1 MAGRLGDVNGFVKR
15 AGQKIVNGAGH
26 EILLRG
32 VGFGSWLLPEG
43 YMWKFPEAGDRPRR
57 IEKMVRELI
66 GEEKATSF
74 WEIYYDTYIAEADI
88 RRIAEEGFN
97 SVRFPINWRFLMA
110 EGTEQY
116 NEKHLALLDRAIGW
130 CREHKLYVVL
140 DLHGA
145 PGGQTGAN
153 IDDSEN
159 DKPELFLN
167 DDYRKLAID
176 IWRMLAERYKDEW
189 IVAGYDLLNEPLPDW
204 NAQYNDRLMP
214 LYKEMAAAIREVDER
229 HMIIIEG
236 AHWATDWSVF
246 DEVIDDNL
254 MLQFHKY
261 WNSPDTA
268 SIQKFLD
275 KREELNL
282 PIYMGEGGENNIE
295 WYTGAFRLYEDH
307 NISWNFWT
315 WKKLSTTNSPCSVM
329 MPEGWDKLVA
339 YLNGGEKPSAEEAEQ
354 ILWAYLDNLAL
365 DRCVYHPEVV
375 RSLLFRTPIRIPAI
389 FYGYYGEGISY
400 GVGERTVR
408 KLGFRDEDGTD
419 IRFTDSER
427 ETAHFQHGG
436 GQSWEPQD
444 WLHVRLAPGDWL
456 VYELYLPEGT
466 ELEHVVTVRAKA
478 IEGEA
483 VAVIRVNNHLAGIC
497 AFTGTEWQETTA
509 IERVTLA
516 SGRCRVTIKAEGGP
530 LAVEWVRLECN

>member
-1 MAGRLGDVNGFVKR
+1 MADRRLQEVNGFVKR
-15 AGQKIVNGAGH
+15 VGKKIVNGAGV

-57 IEKMVRELI
+57 IEKMVRDLV
-66 GEEKATSF
+66 GEEKVASF
-74 WEIYYDTYIAEADI
+74 WERYYDTYIAEADI

-97 SVRFPINWRFLMA
+97 SVRFPINWRFLML
-110 EGTEQY
+110 EGAEQY

-130 CREHKLYVVL
+130 CREHRLYVIL

-153 IDDSEN
+153 IDDSEH
-159 DKPELFLN
+159 DQPELFL
-167 DDYRKLAID
+167 DDNYRRMAID
-176 IWRMLAERYKDEW
+176 MWRMLAERYKDEW

-204 NAQYNDRLMP
+204 NSQYNDRLMP
-214 LYKEMAAAIREVDER
+214 LHKEMVQAIREVDER

-246 DEVIDDNL
+246 DEVIDENL

-295 WYTGAFRLYEDH
+295 WYTGAFRLYEDRA
-307 NISWNFWT
+307 ISWNFWT
-315 WKKLSTTNSPCSVM
+315 WKKLSTTNSPCSVI
-329 MPEGWDKLVA
+329 MPGGWDKLVA
-339 YLNGGEKPSAEEAEQ
+339 YLNGGEKPSAEEAER
-354 ILWAYLDNLAL
+354 ILWTYLDNLAL
-365 DRCVYHPEVV
+365 ERCVYHPQVV

-408 KLGFRDEDGTD
+408 QLGFRDEDGTD

-427 ETAHFQHGG
+427 EKAHFHHGG
-436 GQSWEPQD
+436 GHSWEPQD

-456 VYELYLPEGT
+456 VYELYLPEGA
-466 ELEHVVTVRAKA
+466 EPQHIVTVRAKA
-478 IEGEA
+478 LEDEA
-483 VAVIRVNNHLAGIC
+483 VMVIRVNTQFAGVC
-497 AFTGTEWQETTA
+497 EFSGGEWQESAA
-509 IERVTLA
+509 IEPVILA

-530 LAVEWVRLECN
+530 LAVEWVRLER